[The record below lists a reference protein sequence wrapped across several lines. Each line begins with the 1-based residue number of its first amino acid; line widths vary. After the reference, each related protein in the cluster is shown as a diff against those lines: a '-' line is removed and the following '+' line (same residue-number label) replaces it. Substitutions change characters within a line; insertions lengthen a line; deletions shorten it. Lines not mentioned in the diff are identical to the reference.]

1 MDINV
6 LESRPAGYA
15 YLLNMMGL
23 TGMLHWHTS
32 FVSSSGTH
40 RSKVQDGTIEDT

>member
-15 YLLNMMGL
+15 YLLDMMGL
-23 TGMLHWHTS
+23 TTGMPHWHTS
-32 FVSSSGTH
+32 FVSC
-40 RSKVQDGTIEDT
+40 RKKNR